1 MTSQNIPLDKSITFD
16 TSLVSKYNH
25 IMAKTDTKG
34 TEANIEPIKELC
46 FAISETTTTI
56 TEVKI
61 IFIAR

>member
-1 MTSQNIPLDKSITFD
+1 
-16 TSLVSKYNH
+16 
-25 IMAKTDTKG
+25 MAKTDTKG
-34 TEANIEPIKELC
+34 TEAKIEPIKELC